1 MTEQTRMTILNEN
14 LMKLLLER
22 ALMLKKMKKEKN
34 LKQLEEIIER
44 KRNLEANLAQT
55 QMI

>member
-14 LMKLLLER
+14 LMKLLLKR

-34 LKQLEEIIER
+34 LKQLEEIIES